1 MREGVMVR
9 DVRGVSVRNSGCR
22 IRLNSSLFRIKRII
36 SMSSMVLL
44 SWTCT
49 EIWSLVLGYG
59 ACLGYERL
67 VRRRIWRLDGLIYT
81 RVNGLRLRAER

>member
-1 MREGVMVR
+1 
-9 DVRGVSVRNSGCR
+9 
-22 IRLNSSLFRIKRII
+22 
-36 SMSSMVLL
+36 MSSMVLL

-49 EIWSLVLGYG
+49 EIWLLVLGYG

-81 RVNGLRLRAER
+81 PVNGLRLRAEQPCLCRVCISDDEHVLGL